1 MRISKSIVLPNEG
14 THMLNEDIRA
24 LPNEDTR
31 ILPNEGTRT
40 LWKEGGL
47 KLPNLD
53 EFSFILLAKSKL
65 LALQIMTNA
74 KNG

>member
-1 MRISKSIVLPNEG
+1 MRISDRLVLPNEG

-40 LWKEGGL
+40 L
-47 KLPNLD
+47 
-53 EFSFILLAKSKL
+53 
-65 LALQIMTNA
+65 
-74 KNG
+74 